1 MPQSV
6 NFGPTVIA
14 VCISVTVAAAVFLGL
29 RLYCKIVRG
38 RGLWWDDHLL
48 IAAWVSLSVA
58 VALAVYVVTLG
69 FGKDMSEV
77 DPANV
82 PEIAL
87 VATINGVFC
96 VFAATWSKTSF
107 ALTLIRLQGGWMNT
121 LLWAVIVLMN
131 IIMDLV
137 IVFSFVKCT
146 PAQKVWHSN
155 MPGKCWDPHDHSPCG
170 VTDKSSA
177 AATAAVKCYRMLGL
191 SSKNRTLARVG
202 IVIWGIVESAVTI
215 MAASIPMMRV
225 LVLRIHHGDPDHVR
239 APPLRKIRII
249 SSRSNKTPVS
259 VPTRSAPS
267 DAASSGT
274 ILPRREEA
282 DGDISYVRRESST
295 QDDMD
300 DEWHRQESHELGPA
314 ATRVQP

>member
-14 VCISVTVAAAVFLGL
+14 VCISVTVVAAVFLGL

-107 ALTLIRLQGGWMNT
+107 ALTLIRFQGGWMNT
-121 LLWAVIVLMN
+121 LLWVVIVLMN

-146 PAQKVWHSN
+146 PAQKIWHSN
-155 MPGKCWDPHDHSPCG
+155 LPGKCWDPLVATYYNIFAGAFSGAIDLLLCLLAWTIIWKLPMRAREKVG
-170 VTDKSSA
+170 VGIALTFGVFPARLLRLQSNVTGCWDSA
-177 AATAAVKCYRMLGL
+177 AKTAPWLESASSSGA
-191 SSKNRTLARVG
+191 SSK
-202 IVIWGIVESAVTI
+202 
-215 MAASIPMMRV
+215 
-225 LVLRIHHGDPDHVR
+225 
-239 APPLRKIRII
+239 
-249 SSRSNKTPVS
+249 
-259 VPTRSAPS
+259 APS
-267 DAASSGT
+267 PSW
-274 ILPRREEA
+274 P
-282 DGDISYVRRESST
+282 
-295 QDDMD
+295 
-300 DEWHRQESHELGPA
+300 HRSP
-314 ATRVQP
+314 